1 MPKQPMKMKK
11 STKNYNQIPLQ
22 LGPREW
28 IWPLDSRIRFTHSRF
43 DAVKLITQKETTATL
58 TVGGQY
64 SCRQHITLFSQFVK
78 LGE

>member
-1 MPKQPMKMKK
+1 MPKHPMKMMEE
-11 STKNYNQIPLQ
+11 TKNYNQIPLQ
-22 LGPREW
+22 LEPKEW
-28 IWPLDSRIRFTHSRF
+28 IWPVDFRIRFTHSRF

-58 TVGGQY
+58 TVGSQD